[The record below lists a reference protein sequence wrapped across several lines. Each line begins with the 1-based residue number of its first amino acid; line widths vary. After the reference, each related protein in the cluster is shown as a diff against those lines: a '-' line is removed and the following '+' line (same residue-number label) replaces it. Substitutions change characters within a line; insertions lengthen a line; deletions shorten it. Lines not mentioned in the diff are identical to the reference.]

1 MAGQGGFLENINK
14 KFLLIAGGAFVLFVI
29 AIILVV
35 TLSSKGKKTPT
46 VSPGTTLTFWNLTD
60 EKSAFDQVI
69 NDFSDA
75 HNIKIEYSKKEPA
88 EYLNEALNEIAA
100 GRGPDILAVPNDWLP
115 KYHDK
120 LVAMPDGKIA
130 NKKAKKTDLDVY
142 KETFPAVA
150 AQDNIIADKIFGMPL
165 SIDTLGL
172 YYNSDILSEAWTA
185 YRRAHQD
192 EDTSALSRIFSE
204 GPKNW
209 DEFSRAVKIITL
221 SAAALGTADNIDESV
236 DILTLM
242 MLQNGAQMVSDDLS
256 TAQFH
261 TENHQFG
268 DIAYPGTKALEFYAS
283 FANPKSENYTW
294 NNSLPEAVRAFAEGK
309 TAMLIDYQSK
319 EADIKRINPKLSF
332 SRINV
337 PQIRETQ
344 NPVNY
349 ASYLTYT
356 VTRAAKNPDLAWDF
370 IIQMTDKNYA
380 NQYRSLTRKPTA
392 LLANIDASDPIYTA
406 KSWYKPDPDKADEA
420 FKEMI
425 KQVNSGKN
433 AQTAIEGCASQITTL
448 LGKLKQWESNQ
459 KSEIQNQKAELF
471 LF

>member
-1 MAGQGGFLENINK
+1 LENINK
-14 KFLLIAGGAFVLFVI
+14 RFLFIAGGAFVLFVI
-29 AIILVV
+29 IIIVV
-35 TLSSKGKKTPT
+35 VSLSSKGKKTTTSPT
-46 VSPGTTLTFWNLTD
+46 ATLTFWNLGD

-69 NDFSDA
+69 NDFQA
-75 HNIKIEYSKKEPA
+75 ENNIKIEYSKKEPA

-120 LVAMPDGKIA
+120 LVALSDGKVA
-130 NKKAKKTDLDVY
+130 NKKQKKTDLDVY
-142 KETFPAVA
+142 RETFPAVA
-150 AQDNIIADKIFGMPL
+150 SQDNIIADKIYGMPL
-165 SIDTLGL
+165 SIDTLHL
-172 YYNSDILSEAWTA
+172 YYNSDILNEAWTE

-209 DEFSRAVKIITL
+209 DEFSRTVKIITL

-236 DILTLM
+236 DILTLL

-268 DIAYPGTKALEFYAS
+268 DISYPGTKALEFYAS
-283 FANPKSENYTW
+283 FTNAKNENYTW
-294 NNSLPEAVRAFAEGK
+294 NDSMPEAVRAFAEGK

-319 EADIKRINPKLSF
+319 ETDIKRINPKLSF
-332 SRINV
+332 SQIPV
-337 PQIRETQ
+337 PQVRETQ
-344 NPVNY
+344 NPINY

-356 VTRAAKNPDLAWDF
+356 VTRAAKNPELAWDF
-370 IIQMTDKNYA
+370 IMMMTDKNYA
-380 NQYRSLTRKPTA
+380 SQYRSLTRKPTA
-392 LLANIDASDPIYTA
+392 LLANIDAADPIYTA
-406 KSWYKPDPDKADEA
+406 QSWYKPDPDKANEA
-420 FKEMI
+420 FREMI
-425 KQVNSGKN
+425 KQVNSGKA

-448 LGKLKQWESNQ
+448 LGKLKQ
-459 KSEIQNQKAELF
+459 
-471 LF
+471 